1 MKQWKSLVALS
12 LIAVTAGLGLSVC
25 GGSDD
30 SSSSSAPTT
39 KAPEDILV
47 SNAQVTAGLATL
59 RTAFEDAEAAI
70 SSKSATVKT
79 YPDKL
84 NELWFAVEGRIKKN
98 DSLSYINFEDAL
110 ARMVNAAKSEKAA
123 DVQKA
128 LDQFTTTAD
137 GYLAKFPRP
146 WRRRLHRPRRGA
158 AAGRSSCVSS
168 SSRSS
173 SSARW
178 PSRPVLQA
186 RRARGRRGR
195 GDRPAAD
202 RPHVDRRD
210 ARADQ
215 GGRAPSR
222 HCRSA
227 DGLPQPLRTSR
238 SRCGSPTTS

>member
-12 LIAVTAGLGLSVC
+12 LIAVTAGLGLSAC

-30 SSSSSAPTT
+30 SSSSAPTT

-70 SSKSATVKT
+70 SSKSATTKT

-123 DVQKA
+123 DAQKA

-137 GYLAKFPRP
+137 GYLAKFP
-146 WRRRLHRPRRGA
+146 
-158 AAGRSSCVSS
+158 
-168 SSRSS
+168 
-173 SSARW
+173 
-178 PSRPVLQA
+178 
-186 RRARGRRGR
+186 
-195 GDRPAAD
+195 
-202 RPHVDRRD
+202 
-210 ARADQ
+210 
-215 GGRAPSR
+215 
-222 HCRSA
+222 
-227 DGLPQPLRTSR
+227 
-238 SRCGSPTTS
+238 